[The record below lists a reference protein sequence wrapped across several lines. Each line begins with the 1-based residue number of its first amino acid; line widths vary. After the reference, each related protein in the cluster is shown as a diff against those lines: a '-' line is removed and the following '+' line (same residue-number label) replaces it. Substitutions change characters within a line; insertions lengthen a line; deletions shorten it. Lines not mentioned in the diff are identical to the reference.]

1 MRRLSALMAPNVI
14 ARHSVSVA
22 GVVQDEAGRVLLI
35 QRADNGEWEIPGGV
49 VELGEELLDALV
61 REVRDETG
69 IAIVPKRLTGI
80 YQNMTVGVVALV
92 FECGAVS
99 GAPRASDESL
109 QVAYVDPERLPDLV
123 GDRIRVRIDDAL
135 SYCIHPI
142 IRAHS
147 HPSADEP
154 QSMTTGGGTRPDAIE
169 CRKAEETGQA
179 RRGYPAGLQE

>member
-1 MRRLSALMAPNVI
+1 MVPNGV

-35 QRADNGEWEIPGGV
+35 QRADNGQWEIPGGV

-69 IAIVPKRLTGI
+69 VTIVPKRLTGI

-92 FECGAVS
+92 FECGAVG
-99 GAPRASDESL
+99 GAPRPSDESL

-135 SYCIHPI
+135 SRLLHPV

-147 HPSADEP
+147 HPSTEEP
-154 QSMTTGGGTRPDAIE
+154 RIS
-169 CRKAEETGQA
+169 GQ
-179 RRGYPAGLQE
+179 RGPGIPPE